1 MDEDW
6 SHMTEK
12 ILNLTLE
19 IIYLLTGEDYEV
31 VKKTTRKHITH
42 REGQRLSKG
51 FTKSR
56 TPTISLPSSMIPEK
70 INNKKILEVTQKIIE
85 LLTGEVPIRCQD
97 VTVYFSM
104 EEWEYL
110 EGHKDLYKDVM
121 MEDQPPLTSPE
132 KNTNKK
138 LQRVPSNL
146 TSQPPLTSP
155 EKNTDK
161 KLQRVPS
168 NLASQPPLTSPEK
181 NTNKNLQRDPNN
193 LASQPPLTSP
203 EKNADKKPQRVPNIL
218 ASLPPLTSPEKNVD
232 KKPQRVPSILASQPT
247 LKSPEKNTDKKLQR
261 ALSNLASQTAFT
273 SRDGSS
279 NRNTPERCPRPL
291 YSRDSSKDDLSPS
304 PIYSQ
309 DSIQEDRSSSP
320 LCSQDSTQEDHNTP
334 NHFSLEN
341 LTNIKVE
348 EIDEEEEMLIR
359 NYWRRKAEQGPI
371 EIGAADGHMRKMSE
385 EHLLLSADCHVKDEE
400 FSQDSLE
407 ELPDTPNTFGG
418 LHNRS
423 PDLSHPGEASPA
435 NLDNVDMGQRGSK
448 MFPCTVCGKWF
459 TTYGGLLMHQ
469 RLHTG
474 IKPFSCS
481 FCGKSFTQKGIL
493 VNHEKIHRGIKPFP
507 CSVCGKCFAKKS
519 DVVRHLRVHT
529 GEKPF
534 PCARCGRCFSQ
545 KSSLLNHLRLYI
557 CEKPYPCFICGKR
570 FSQRSDL
577 GRHQE
582 IHRRKK
588 TSPWS
593 E

>member
-1 MDEDW
+1 MASKHVPISTDYLNETMDEDW

-12 ILNLTLE
+12 ILNLSLE

-56 TPTISLPSSMIPEK
+56 IPTISLPSSVIPEK

-121 MEDQPPLTSPE
+121 IEDQPPFTSPE
-132 KNTNKK
+132 KK
-138 LQRVPSNL
+138 
-146 TSQPPLTSP
+146 
-155 EKNTDK
+155 TDK

-181 NTNKNLQRDPNN
+181 NT
-193 LASQPPLTSP
+193 
-203 EKNADKKPQRVPNIL
+203 
-218 ASLPPLTSPEKNVD
+218 
-232 KKPQRVPSILASQPT
+232 
-247 LKSPEKNTDKKLQR
+247 DKKLQR
-261 ALSNLASQTAFT
+261 ALSNLASQPAFT
-273 SRDGSS
+273 SRDGFS
-279 NRNTPERCPRPL
+279 NRNPPGRCPRPL
-291 YSRDSSKDDLSPS
+291 YFQDSSKDDLSPS

-371 EIGAADGHMRKMSE
+371 EIGADGHMRKMSE

-577 GRHQE
+577 SRHQE